1 MINAR
6 RIVLVL
12 AAIAAAA
19 ALAGCGESDQVIV
32 YQQGKYQGKPDTRP
46 WDNAPGT
53 DGTYTTSKWNKG
65 DKSSWESALRTRSQN
80 QNEYVRI
87 GD

>member
-1 MINAR
+1 MISVSKLV
-6 RIVLVL
+6 IVV
-12 AAIAAAA
+12 AAVTVSAG
-19 ALAGCGESDQVIV
+19 LAGCGESDQVIV

-46 WDNAPGT
+46 WENEPGASL
-53 DGTYTTSKWNKG
+53 YTTSKWAKG
-65 DKSSWESALRTRSQN
+65 DKSSWESALRSRSQN